1 VAVIIPTRDRAALL
15 WETLRSVREQTYPP
29 SEVIV
34 VDDGSRDRTAEVAA
48 EFGAQLLRNER
59 GGWGPARARNAGA
72 ARAQATHLLF
82 LDSDDLLVPDA
93 LERLSAALV
102 GAPQAP
108 FAFGRGLAA
117 RREAAGWRSEGVIRP
132 ADWEPATYRRR
143 LYVTNVVPSGGALVV
158 GERFHAVGGYDPRV
172 VHSEDHH
179 LWLRLSRL
187 GMPAYVPR
195 VVIVHRRHATNRGMP
210 GRSLPYYRL
219 VDELAATDPELIEA
233 LPARRGVQAVDL
245 ALEAVRARS
254 PRALLF
260 GARRLLEG
268 GGRWQALRAAA
279 WHLRDRRRRARE
291 GRELLAREASFANW
305 LGSHR

>member
-1 VAVIIPTRDRAALL
+1 MGRLGVAVIIPTRDRAALL

-187 GMPAYVPR
+187 GMPDYVPR
-195 VVIVHRRHATNRGMP
+195 VVIV
-210 GRSLPYYRL
+210 
-219 VDELAATDPELIEA
+219 
-233 LPARRGVQAVDL
+233 
-245 ALEAVRARS
+245 
-254 PRALLF
+254 
-260 GARRLLEG
+260 
-268 GGRWQALRAAA
+268 
-279 WHLRDRRRRARE
+279 RRRRPAEKAVALDERGLRTEPSSGQRGRAARVPAADDQDVE
-291 GRELLAREASFANW
+291 RHGALFGMHCGPSSKLVEYVYQDRTLLRRNLRRARQG
-305 LGSHR
+305 L